1 PGVPEHRRPRLRLGV
16 PRSDRFGPHAVLR
29 RAGECDRPAQC
40 RDAVQPVRGR
50 LSGEDSAAGPHA
62 QAARETGGTGLAPV
76 GRTRWAAALGLGRAT
91 AQPLRPAR
99 PDGRPP
105 GEDGRWSA
113 RLPAQAAA
121 GRQRLDPGPGHARAR
136 RKDLPRALRGAVEA
150 RRTMSA
156 RENILRRI
164 RAANGKG
171 GTASTAEREAVIAR
185 LRTHARGPLPSMDW
199 DPVPRFQER
208 CIVMMSTVDEVA
220 SLRDVPAAV
229 ARYLSQNQL
238 PARGA
243 CWPEFASLDWAG
255 AGLEFDARPARGND
269 MVGITGTFCAIAEN
283 GTLMML

>member
-1 PGVPEHRRPRLRLGV
+1 
-16 PRSDRFGPHAVLR
+16 
-29 RAGECDRPAQC
+29 
-40 RDAVQPVRGR
+40 
-50 LSGEDSAAGPHA
+50 
-62 QAARETGGTGLAPV
+62 
-76 GRTRWAAALGLGRAT
+76 
-91 AQPLRPAR
+91 
-99 PDGRPP
+99 
-105 GEDGRWSA
+105 
-113 RLPAQAAA
+113 
-121 GRQRLDPGPGHARAR
+121 
-136 RKDLPRALRGAVEA
+136 
-150 RRTMSA
+150 MSA

-171 GTASTAEREAVIAR
+171 GTSSTAEREAVIAR

-199 DPVPRFQER
+199 DPVPRFKER

-283 GTLMML
+283 GTLMMLSGEDTHATTSLLPETHIAVVPATRVVRSMEDAWDLLRRERGALPRQVNFISGPSRTADIEMTLVMGVHGPYRVHVIVVSG